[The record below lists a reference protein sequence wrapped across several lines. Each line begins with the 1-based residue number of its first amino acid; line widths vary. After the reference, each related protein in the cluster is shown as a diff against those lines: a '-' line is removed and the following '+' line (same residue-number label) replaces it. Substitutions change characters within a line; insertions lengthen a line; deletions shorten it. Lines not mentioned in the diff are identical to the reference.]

1 MKSVKPTLIFLCILI
16 IVGFILIYKNDRETN
31 QQSMRICDQEYAL
44 CTSAKCIPDPS
55 HSKQAICFCEV
66 MKGKSMGTTHCKK
79 LEPKIDAN
87 GVQTVY
93 STFSLEQLSEGKK
106 VMQCPN
112 GTPWTW
118 CLNKKCTVDPMDPNK
133 AVCICD
139 IMYQEDWVT
148 FGGNCDQV
156 TCQTGYWSGAPID
169 AFHEGANL
177 LIKEFDL
184 DPSIIKEC
192 VGNPQ

>member
-1 MKSVKPTLIFLCILI
+1 
-16 IVGFILIYKNDRETN
+16 
-31 QQSMRICDQEYAL
+31 
-44 CTSAKCIPDPS
+44 
-55 HSKQAICFCEV
+55 
-66 MKGKSMGTTHCKK
+66 MGTTHCKK
-79 LEPKIDAN
+79 LEPKIDSN

-133 AVCICD
+133 VVCICD

-148 FGGNCDQV
+148 FGGNCDQA
-156 TCQTGYWSGAPID
+156 TCQPGIGRTQQ
-169 AFHEGANL
+169 L
-177 LIKEFDL
+177 T
-184 DPSIIKEC
+184 PSMKVQIS
-192 VGNPQ
+192 